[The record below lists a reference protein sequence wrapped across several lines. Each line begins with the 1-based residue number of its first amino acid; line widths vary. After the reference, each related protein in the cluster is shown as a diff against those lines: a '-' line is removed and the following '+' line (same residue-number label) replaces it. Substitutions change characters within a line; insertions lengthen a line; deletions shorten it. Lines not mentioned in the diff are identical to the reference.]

1 MFYASSCPGGSLCR
15 RISAGHPSLHLTIMV
30 SMHQGIEALRIG
42 IVEASMRHRRDR
54 SEHGLNPPIWEPRNP
69 LKSQPSSEGGFL
81 VLGPFLV
88 VMVGSSAHKMCA
100 PEEPCVDPF
109 GRGLEA
115 CFGPKPIFMNL
126 LFSWDSGGL

>member
-69 LKSQPSSEGGFL
+69 VKSQPSSEGVF
-81 VLGPFLV
+81 
-88 VMVGSSAHKMCA
+88 SS
-100 PEEPCVDPF
+100 
-109 GRGLEA
+109 GT
-115 CFGPKPIFMNL
+115 
-126 LFSWDSGGL
+126 LFSCDGRVNCDATYKT